1 MLLLLLVSVLLV
13 VSFPVR
19 FLDCN
24 WSAVGFEDGIVS
36 IGLVVV
42 VVASVVVVVVAAVV
56 VVLSL
61 DVSSREFSFRF

>member
-1 MLLLLLVSVLLV
+1 MLLLLVSVLLV

-19 FLDCN
+19 FLDCS
-24 WSAVGFEDGIVS
+24 WSAVGFEDGIAS

-42 VVASVVVVVVAAVV
+42 VVASVVVVVVVVAVV